1 MAVKNILAACA
12 AALALTG
19 CGTISKILP
28 EAGPGTLAPI
38 GKVSRADIA
47 KSGQPVM
54 KLTVPSRGIE
64 TFLTIRDRRGD
75 VVNWMAADGTL
86 FSFRNDVLIETRGL
100 GADLMSSAAPSA
112 GQILSGQAHRRSY
125 FYVDDD
131 DQTGRRDYQCQMSR
145 TGSESLVIYGRAYTA
160 SKLAETC
167 ERDVGRI
174 TNHYWVEGGRIRK
187 SQEWVSPGIGRVEFE
202 RVID

>member
-1 MAVKNILAACA
+1 MAVKSILAACA

-19 CGTISKILP
+19 CGTISKVLP
-28 EAGPGTLAPI
+28 EAGASNLAPI

-112 GQILSGQAHRRSY
+112 GQILGGQPHRRTY
-125 FYVDDD
+125 FFVDDD
-131 DQTGRRDYQCQMSR
+131 DQTGRRDYSCQMSQQ
-145 TGSESLVIYGRAYTA
+145 GSEPLVIYGRSYNA

-167 ERDVGRI
+167 ERDIGRI
-174 TNHYWVEGGRIRK
+174 TNYYWVEGGKIRK
-187 SQEWVSPGIGRVEFE
+187 SREWVSRGIGQIEFE